1 MWGGHSLNK
10 VHHVH
15 QEIYDEFFMTI
26 MIQIPNADVNDD
38 VNDDLNDD
46 AEADADSQS
55 IMIHILTKWSS
66 AQVIVE
72 QPDKYQRKEKNNF
85 YYNTEIY
92 HVIHTSYL

>member
-1 MWGGHSLNK
+1 M
-10 VHHVH
+10 V
-15 QEIYDEFFMTI
+15 
-26 MIQIPNADVNDD
+26 QITNADI
-38 VNDDLNDD
+38 NDDLNDD
-46 AEADADSQS
+46 AEADSQS

-92 HVIHTSYL
+92 HVIHTSYLSSFFSLAHFKAWKFYIQKCVNLRQ

>member
-1 MWGGHSLNK
+1 M
-10 VHHVH
+10 
-15 QEIYDEFFMTI
+15 MTI
-26 MIQIPNADVNDD
+26 MMVKFMMTIMMVQITNADI
-38 VNDDLNDD
+38 NDDLNDD
-46 AEADADSQS
+46 AEADSQS

-92 HVIHTSYL
+92 HVIHTSYLSSCLH